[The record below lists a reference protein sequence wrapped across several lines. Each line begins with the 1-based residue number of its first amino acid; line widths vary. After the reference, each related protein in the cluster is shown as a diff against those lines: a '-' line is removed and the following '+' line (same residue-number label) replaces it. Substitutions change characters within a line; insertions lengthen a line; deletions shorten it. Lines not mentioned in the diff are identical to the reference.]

1 MITLGSNAKEKAFIG
16 KDSSYNM
23 TKKGSAI
30 LVVIILALGM
40 LYLFADRILPAGL
53 LNEWNIEIETIRM
66 GFLGGIIL
74 LVIILIVLALKT
86 RSGKKKVKKE
96 KLEKHGREKRK
107 EVKEEVKKEDT
118 KKEGNLKKKREELV
132 NELKEAEKQF
142 LKNKIDKKTF
152 DKISTEKNSEL
163 VKIEADLDSEK
174 MNDLDMV
181 EQKRLDS
188 VSEDKKKVLKDLL
201 EQKQRKVHELR
212 VAEKSYYKRKINEK
226 TFKKINSEVKEEI
239 ISIESKIKSIQKSE
253 AIEELKKELLK
264 GAKEVS
270 KQKKK
275 TEKRKSENEIFE
287 DEVFEQ
293 IDDMVGGLKR

>member
-174 MNDLDMV
+174 MNDLNMV